1 MAQPIPCD
9 FCAERSAL
17 FMIGNL
23 QNGQQVATC
32 SVDAPTAFEQLMTIV
47 FSMQPPALEVL
58 QPEDQ
63 QVHGGNGAA
72 ADAAPRPPDPEGEA
86 PTPAGDNGEGEALE
100 ASADTEHTS

>member
-1 MAQPIPCD
+1 MAQPISCD
-9 FCAERSAL
+9 FCTERSAL

-32 SVDAPTAFEQLMTIV
+32 SVDAPSAFEQLLTIV
-47 FSMQPPALEVL
+47 FAMQPPQLAVVESE
-58 QPEDQ
+58 PS

-86 PTPAGDNGEGEALE
+86 PTPAGDDGAGETQPAGT
-100 ASADTEHTS
+100 DTEHTS